1 MIRYAPAK
9 LPLFRTL
16 NPVAE
21 RPIHSETSE
30 PQRLT
35 ASASDGIYEILRS
48 TGTTG
53 RVLIPAYTCSRVVYA
68 VLAAGDQPQFID
80 VDPASGSLDSD
91 KLGRA
96 LRYGAK
102 AVVLTHLFGWDEQFD
117 AHCRHATSQGLIVIE
132 DSALILNEG
141 TSHRNVPSAS
151 VASFGRG
158 KPLPIG
164 GGGKIRFYDK
174 TLLSLHDRWLS
185 EPDRRNTF
193 AVVNF
198 LRGALRDS
206 SAALRLANV
215 GVRLR
220 ARRRY
225 GQAPTLDDDFTPR
238 RLSDL
243 ASNCIKHQ
251 LQRSSICELAGVSQA
266 ALDSYRQAFASIN
279 SGLAKSIGFR
289 LPKGTAAPA
298 LALRCSP
305 HDRESMLVEL
315 ALQWVDC
322 PRYWQYCLGEE
333 MSGDR
338 FPGSRQ
344 LADSLLFLPLHRAV
358 DTSGAETVARTLQRY
373 QLQPFN

>member
-1 MIRYAPAK
+1 MNRYAPAK
-9 LPLFRTL
+9 LPPFRTL

-21 RPIHSETSE
+21 RPIHSGTSE

-53 RVLIPAYTCSRVVYA
+53 LVLIPAYTCSRVAQA
-68 VLAAGDQPQFID
+68 VLAAGDQPRFID
-80 VDPASGSLDSD
+80 VDPASGSLDSE

-102 AVVLTHLFGWDEQFD
+102 ALVLTHLFGWNDQFD
-117 AHCRHATSQGLIVIE
+117 AHCRLAASKGLIVIE
-132 DSALILNEG
+132 DSALMLNER
-141 TSHRNVPSAS
+141 TFHRVIPTAS

-158 KPLPIG
+158 KPLPMG
-164 GGGKIRFYDK
+164 GGGIIRIHDK

-185 EPDRRNTF
+185 EPDRRT
-193 AVVNF
+193 NF
-198 LRGALRDS
+198 TVRNLLRGALRDS
-206 SAALRLANV
+206 SAALRLANA

-220 ARRRY
+220 AWRR
-225 GQAPTLDDDFTPR
+225 GGDGLTIDDDFTPR
-238 RLSDL
+238 RLSDH
-243 ASNCIKHQ
+243 ASDCIQHQ
-251 LQRSSICELAGVSQA
+251 LQRSSISELAGVNRV
-266 ALDSYRQAFASIN
+266 ALDNYRHAFASIN
-279 SGLAKSIGFR
+279 SGIAESIGFR
-289 LPKGTAAPA
+289 LPKGSVAPA

-305 HDRESMLVEL
+305 HVRESILAEL

-333 MSGDR
+333 ISGDR

-344 LADSLLFLPLHRAV
+344 LADSLLFLPLHGAV
-358 DTSGAETVARTLQRY
+358 DTSRAKTVARTLQGY